1 MLFQKLKLC
10 QSQCYGVGFALAL
23 RAGFAHGVFAQ
34 KQFNVVAVHTSCG
47 VAYNE
52 VALACGI
59 EVFEHTSLVEVAFVE
74 HSHTFAIA
82 GNGIVVAHE
91 NWFKRFNP
99 PLSCRMNVGGVGSHL
114 VLHGFVEQRVAKL
127 LFDDGIS
134 LLHSLGVGNHGSQ
147 IFLVALRDNHIHKPA
162 ALFACAPD
170 KVPVGRRHHHQR
182 Q

>member
-1 MLFQKLKLC
+1 MKFVRNARPTPLHDALHARSVEFVENVVEQQNRGQCRMLFQKLKLC

-59 EVFEHTSLVEVAFVE
+59 EVFEHTPLVEVAFVE
-74 HSHTFAIA
+74 HSHTFSIA

-91 NWFKRFNP
+91 NGFKRFNP
-99 PLSCRMNVGGVGSHL
+99 PLSCRMDVGGGGCHL
-114 VLHGFVEQRVAKL
+114 MLHGFVEQRVAKFL
-127 LFDDGIS
+127 LMMAFRCS
-134 LLHSLGVGNHGSQ
+134 TA
-147 IFLVALRDNHIHKPA
+147 LV
-162 ALFACAPD
+162 
-170 KVPVGRRHHHQR
+170 
-182 Q
+182 